1 MITVTYSL
9 KEQSQEGK
17 HEILATPLSYKPL
30 PSHIPTGIFVDPVFF
45 RRGVIYPSRRLRG
58 QAANADHAKEARL
71 SLDRFTRILCNIIRV
86 IEDLVPSVSME
97 QIDHLLEEERKGNLS
112 KQGLW
117 ITSDSAANA
126 LGIVN
131 GMGSYSHHRK
141 IQDYFLEYAMST
153 CMDEHAYEVNAVYAR
168 RMLRFELFQQRVR
181 GISNYGLFVDT
192 VTIEDIAALQDFIR
206 NEAEIWESHKDEMDS
221 ILEDTDKLLPRLLKS
236 KPCKHNGQID
246 VDMMNRIKAVINWLR
261 DIKGEIKDSPFDGF
275 EVGRHVSDKI
285 PIILND
291 EEITRIIDLDLKKM
305 PSFDLLRDI
314 FVFQCKTGVRLRDAA
329 MLDWTNIH
337 EGNVLRYEPK
347 MIKEEIFNPEKEVL
361 LDETCMSIIKKHEG
375 EDFYGHLFVCV
386 SQLSHASM
394 LQVIL
399 KRAGIN
405 RLVLAHNPKRR
416 IEQWIPLYM
425 KACSALAEA
434 TYYYTRHKN
443 RPSVRLQDRPVPPKE
458 RNRIYNEIN
467 KL

>member
-9 KEQSQEGK
+9 KGQSQEGK
-17 HEILATPLSYKPL
+17 QEILATPLSYKPL

-58 QAANADHAKEARL
+58 QAVNADQAKEAKL
-71 SLDRFTRILCNIIRV
+71 SLDRFTRRLRNIISV
-86 IEDLVPSVSME
+86 IEDLVPSVTME
-97 QIDHLLEEERKGNLS
+97 QIEYLLKEERKGNLS
-112 KQGLW
+112 KKGLW
-117 ITSDSAANA
+117 ITRESAANA
-126 LGIVN
+126 LGITDETA
-131 GMGSYSHHRK
+131 SCSHHRK

-153 CMDEHAYEVNAVYAR
+153 GMDEHAFEVNAVYAR
-168 RMLRFELFQQRVR
+168 RMLRFELFQQRII
-181 GISNYGLFVDT
+181 GIRSYGLFVDT
-192 VTIEDIAALQDFIR
+192 VTLEDLSALQDYIR
-206 NEAEIWESHKDEMDS
+206 NEAEIWESHKEEMDS

-261 DIKGEIKDSPFDGF
+261 DVKGEIKVSPFDGL
-275 EVGRHVSDKI
+275 EIGRHVSDKI

-291 EEITRIIDLDLKKM
+291 EEISRIINLDLKKM

-347 MIKEEIFNPEKEVL
+347 MIREEIFNPEKEVI
-361 LDETCMSIIKKHEG
+361 LDETCMAIIKKHEG
-375 EDFYGHLFVCV
+375 EDFNGHLFVCV
-386 SQLSHASM
+386 SQLSHSSM
-394 LQVIL
+394 LQAIL
-399 KRAGIN
+399 KKAGIN
-405 RLVLAHNPKRR
+405 RLVLAHNPQRR
-416 IEQWIPLYM
+416 IEQWIPLYR
-425 KACSALAEA
+425 KACSTLAEA
-434 TYYYTRHKN
+434 TYYYTKHKN
-443 RPSVRLQDRPVPPKE
+443 RPSVCLQDRPVPPKE